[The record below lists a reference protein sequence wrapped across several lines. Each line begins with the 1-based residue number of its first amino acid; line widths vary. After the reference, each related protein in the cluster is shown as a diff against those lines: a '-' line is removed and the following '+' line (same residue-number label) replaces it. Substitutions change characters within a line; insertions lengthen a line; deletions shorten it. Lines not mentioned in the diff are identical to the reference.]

1 MRPVLRY
8 TLGERVVHWV
18 AALTYCYLLLTGL
31 AFFTPNL
38 WWLASFLGGGVTSRF
53 WHPIMGLVF
62 FLTVVWMWYA
72 WRRDMA
78 ITDAD
83 RKWSQAILQYI
94 RNEDE
99 GLPPVG
105 RFNTGQKYFFWIMF
119 AGASVLLATG
129 LVLWFTDSV
138 PWSLRWLRYISVL
151 GHALAFLA
159 TVAGFIVH
167 VYMGTAVATGGF
179 SSVIR
184 GEVSE
189 DWARAH
195 HRLWFEE
202 VTRNR

>member
-1 MRPVLRY
+1 
-8 TLGERVVHWV
+8 
-18 AALTYCYLLLTGL
+18 
-31 AFFTPNL
+31 
-38 WWLASFLGGGVTSRF
+38 
-53 WHPIMGLVF
+53 
-62 FLTVVWMWYA
+62 
-72 WRRDMA
+72 
-78 ITDAD
+78 
-83 RKWSQAILQYI
+83 
-94 RNEDE
+94 
-99 GLPPVG
+99 
-105 RFNTGQKYFFWIMF
+105 MF